1 MMRLKE
7 SRNEQI
13 RQCLDDIRWATE
25 TLSRSAQR
33 LVELIKAP
41 EEFDVEMAVK
51 RAAWSNDHAVG
62 LARRKLGAVK
72 MLHAISNGDMAALMS
87 VDQIKERRALE
98 MTSETNKAIAAQILG
113 EMASFAEGKEQ

>member
-72 MLHAISNGDMAALMS
+72 MLQAISNGDMAALMS

-98 MTSETNKAIAAQILG
+98 MTSETNKAIAAKILG

>member
-1 MMRLKE
+1 MRLKE

-62 LARRKLGAVK
+62 LARRKLGAIK
-72 MLHAISNGDMAALMS
+72 MLQAISNGDMAALMS

-98 MTSETNKAIAAQILG
+98 MTSETNKAIADQILG

>member
-1 MMRLKE
+1 MRLKE

-33 LVELIKAP
+33 LVDLIKAP

-51 RAAWSNDHAVG
+51 RAAWSNDHAVS

-72 MLHAISNGDMAALMS
+72 MLQAISNGDMAALMS

-98 MTSETNKAIAAQILG
+98 MTSETNKAIAAKILG

>member
-1 MMRLKE
+1 MRLKE

-72 MLHAISNGDMAALMS
+72 MLQAISNGDMAALMS

-98 MTSETNKAIAAQILG
+98 MTSETNKAIADQILG